1 MKKFKFNLETVL
13 RIKKR
18 SVDEETRKLA
28 LVVGK
33 INRLK
38 NEVQENRN
46 AIAYQNDKF
55 KTYVSDDIG
64 YLRVFENYIKTLY
77 LQNENLKKQVSE
89 QDGVLREAIDSVVVA
104 RKNAELLEVIKQK
117 RFSEYHERILRAERS
132 EEDEESQKDYLADR
146 RNLRYD
152 IPIQEPNTNIHK
164 HKRKI
169 KPIKDQPKNEYE
181 KVMEYV
187 KGLSNKK

>member
-13 RIKKR
+13 RIKNR
-18 SVDEETRKLA
+18 AVDEETRKLA

-38 NEVQENRN
+38 NEVQDNRN
-46 AIAYQNDKF
+46 AISYENDKF
-55 KTYVSDDIG
+55 TTYVSDDIG

-89 QDGVLREAIDSVVVA
+89 QDGVLGEAIDSVVVA
-104 RKNAELLEVIKQK
+104 RKSAELLEIIKQK
-117 RFSEYHERILRAERS
+117 RLSEYHEKVIRSERS

-146 RNLRYD
+146 RGLQNVLPD
-152 IPIQEPNTNIHK
+152 KEPSTIAHS
-164 HKRKI
+164 HKRKV
-169 KPIKDQPKNEYE
+169 KPSKNQPKNEYE
-181 KVMEYV
+181 KIMEYV
-187 KGLSNKK
+187 KGLSTKK

>member
-13 RIKKR
+13 RIKNR
-18 SVDEETRKLA
+18 AVDEETRKLA

-46 AIAYQNDKF
+46 AISYENDKF
-55 KTYVSDDIG
+55 TSYVSDDIG

-89 QDGVLREAIDSVVVA
+89 QDGVLGEAIDSVVVA
-104 RKNAELLEVIKQK
+104 RKSAELLEIIKQK
-117 RFSEYHERILRAERS
+117 RLSEYHEKVIRSERS

-146 RNLRYD
+146 RGLQNVLPD
-152 IPIQEPNTNIHK
+152 KEPSTIAHS
-164 HKRKI
+164 HKRKV
-169 KPIKDQPKNEYE
+169 KPSKNQPKNEYE
-181 KVMEYV
+181 KIMEYV
-187 KGLSNKK
+187 KGLSTKK

>member
-13 RIKKR
+13 RIKNR
-18 SVDEETRKLA
+18 AVDEETRKLA

-38 NEVQENRN
+38 NEVQDNRN
-46 AIAYQNDKF
+46 AISYENDKF
-55 KTYVSDDIG
+55 TTYISDDIG

-89 QDGVLREAIDSVVVA
+89 QDGVLGEAIDSVVVA
-104 RKNAELLEVIKQK
+104 RKSAELLEIIKQK
-117 RFSEYHERILRAERS
+117 RLSEYHEKVIRSERS

-146 RNLRYD
+146 RGLQNVLPD
-152 IPIQEPNTNIHK
+152 KEPSTIAHS
-164 HKRKI
+164 HKRKV
-169 KPIKDQPKNEYE
+169 KPSKNQPKNEYE
-181 KVMEYV
+181 KIMEYV
-187 KGLSNKK
+187 KGLSTKK

>member
-13 RIKKR
+13 RIR
-18 SVDEETRKLA
+18 NRAVDEETRKLA

-46 AIAYQNDKF
+46 AISYENDKF
-55 KTYVSDDIG
+55 TSYVSDDIG

-89 QDGVLREAIDSVVVA
+89 QDGVLGEAIDSVVVA
-104 RKNAELLEVIKQK
+104 RKSAELLEIIKQK
-117 RFSEYHERILRAERS
+117 RLSEYHEKVIRSERS

-146 RNLRYD
+146 RGLQNVLPD
-152 IPIQEPNTNIHK
+152 KEPSTIAHS
-164 HKRKI
+164 HKRKV
-169 KPIKDQPKNEYE
+169 KPSKNQPKNEYE
-181 KVMEYV
+181 KIMEYV
-187 KGLSNKK
+187 KGLSTKK

>member
-13 RIKKR
+13 RIKNR
-18 SVDEETRKLA
+18 AVDEETRKLA

-46 AIAYQNDKF
+46 AISYENDKF
-55 KTYVSDDIG
+55 TTYVSDDIG

-89 QDGVLREAIDSVVVA
+89 QDGVLKEAIDSVVVA
-104 RKNAELLEVIKQK
+104 RKSSELLEIIKQK
-117 RFSEYHERILRAERS
+117 RLSEYHERVIRSERS

-146 RNLRYD
+146 RSLRD
-152 IPIQEPNTNIHK
+152 VIPDKEPSTIAHN
-164 HKRKI
+164 HKRKV
-169 KPIKDQPKNEYE
+169 KPNKNQPKNEYE
-181 KVMEYV
+181 KIMEYV
-187 KGLSNKK
+187 KGLSTK

>member
-13 RIKKR
+13 RIKNR
-18 SVDEETRKLA
+18 AVDEETRKLA

-38 NEVQENRN
+38 NEVQDNRN
-46 AIAYQNDKF
+46 AISYENDKF
-55 KTYVSDDIG
+55 TSYVSDDIG

-89 QDGVLREAIDSVVVA
+89 QDGVLGEAIDSVVVA
-104 RKNAELLEVIKQK
+104 RKSAELLEIIKQK
-117 RFSEYHERILRAERS
+117 RLSEYHEKVIRSERS

-146 RNLRYD
+146 RGLQNVLPD
-152 IPIQEPNTNIHK
+152 KEPSTIAHS
-164 HKRKI
+164 HKRKV
-169 KPIKDQPKNEYE
+169 KPSKNQPKNEYE
-181 KVMEYV
+181 KIMEYV
-187 KGLSNKK
+187 KGLSTKK

>member
-13 RIKKR
+13 RIR
-18 SVDEETRKLA
+18 NRAVDEETRKLA

-38 NEVQENRN
+38 NEVQDNRN
-46 AIAYQNDKF
+46 AISYENDKF
-55 KTYVSDDIG
+55 TTYVSDDIG

-89 QDGVLREAIDSVVVA
+89 QDGVLGEAIDSVVVA
-104 RKNAELLEVIKQK
+104 RKSAELLEIIKQK
-117 RFSEYHERILRAERS
+117 RLSEYHEKVIRSERS

-146 RNLRYD
+146 RGLQNVLPD
-152 IPIQEPNTNIHK
+152 KEPSTIAHS
-164 HKRKI
+164 HKRKV
-169 KPIKDQPKNEYE
+169 KPSKNQPKNEYE
-181 KVMEYV
+181 KIMEYV
-187 KGLSNKK
+187 KGLSTKK

>member
-46 AIAYQNDKF
+46 AISYQNDKF

-104 RKNAELLEVIKQK
+104 RKNAELLEIIKQK
-117 RFSEYHERILRAERS
+117 RLSEYHDRVLRSERS

-146 RNLRYD
+146 RNLRND
-152 IPIQEPNTNIHK
+152 VPNQEPNATLHK
-164 HKRKI
+164 YKRKV
-169 KPIKDQPKNEYE
+169 KPNKDQPKNEYE

-187 KGLSNKK
+187 KGLGTKK

>member
-13 RIKKR
+13 RIKNR
-18 SVDEETRKLA
+18 AVDEETRKLA

-46 AIAYQNDKF
+46 AISYENDKF
-55 KTYVSDDIG
+55 TSYVSDDIG

-104 RKNAELLEVIKQK
+104 RKSSELLEIIKQK
-117 RFSEYHERILRAERS
+117 RLSEYHERVIRSERS

-146 RNLRYD
+146 RGLRNV
-152 IPIQEPNTNIHK
+152 IPDKEPSTIAHNN
-164 HKRKI
+164 KRKI
-169 KPIKDQPKNEYE
+169 KPNKNQPKNEYE
-181 KVMEYV
+181 KIMEYV
-187 KGLSNKK
+187 KGLSAKK

>member
-13 RIKKR
+13 RIKNR
-18 SVDEETRKLA
+18 AVDEETRKLA

-46 AIAYQNDKF
+46 AISYENDKF
-55 KTYVSDDIG
+55 TSYVSDDIG

-104 RKNAELLEVIKQK
+104 RKSAELLEIIKQK
-117 RFSEYHERILRAERS
+117 RLSEYHERVIRSERS

-146 RNLRYD
+146 RGLQNVVPD
-152 IPIQEPNTNIHK
+152 KEPSTITHN
-164 HKRKI
+164 HKRKV
-169 KPIKDQPKNEYE
+169 KSNKNQPKNEYE
-181 KVMEYV
+181 KIMEYV
-187 KGLSNKK
+187 KGLSTKK

>member
-13 RIKKR
+13 RIKNR
-18 SVDEETRKLA
+18 AVDEETRKLA

-46 AIAYQNDKF
+46 AISYENDKF
-55 KTYVSDDIG
+55 TSYVSDDIG

-89 QDGVLREAIDSVVVA
+89 QDGVLQEAIDSVVVA
-104 RKNAELLEVIKQK
+104 RKSSELLEIIKQK
-117 RFSEYHERILRAERS
+117 RLSEYHERVIRSERS

-146 RNLRYD
+146 RGLQNVVPD
-152 IPIQEPNTNIHK
+152 KEPITITHN
-164 HKRKI
+164 HKRKV
-169 KPIKDQPKNEYE
+169 KSSKNQPKNEYE
-181 KVMEYV
+181 KIMEYV
-187 KGLSNKK
+187 KGLSTQK

>member
-104 RKNAELLEVIKQK
+104 RKNAELLEIIKQK
-117 RFSEYHERILRAERS
+117 RLSEYHDRVLRSERS

-146 RNLRYD
+146 RNLRND
-152 IPIQEPNTNIHK
+152 VPNQEPNATIHK
-164 HKRKI
+164 YKRKV

-187 KGLSNKK
+187 KGLGTKK

>member
-13 RIKKR
+13 RIKNR
-18 SVDEETRKLA
+18 AVDEETRKLA

-46 AIAYQNDKF
+46 AISYENDKF
-55 KTYVSDDIG
+55 TSYVSDDIG

-104 RKNAELLEVIKQK
+104 RKSSELLEIIKQK
-117 RFSEYHERILRAERS
+117 RLSEYHERVIRSERS

-146 RNLRYD
+146 RGLQNVVPD
-152 IPIQEPNTNIHK
+152 KEPSSITHK
-164 HKRKI
+164 YKRKV
-169 KPIKDQPKNEYE
+169 KSSKNQPKNEYE
-181 KVMEYV
+181 KIMEYV
-187 KGLSNKK
+187 KGLSTQK

>member
-13 RIKKR
+13 RIKNR
-18 SVDEETRKLA
+18 AVDEETRKLA

-46 AIAYQNDKF
+46 AISYENDKF
-55 KTYVSDDIG
+55 TSYVSDDIG

-89 QDGVLREAIDSVVVA
+89 QDGVLQEAIDSVVVA
-104 RKNAELLEVIKQK
+104 RKSSELLEIIKQK
-117 RFSEYHERILRAERS
+117 RLSEYHERVIRSERS

-146 RNLRYD
+146 RGLRNV
-152 IPIQEPNTNIHK
+152 IPDKESSTIAHNN
-164 HKRKI
+164 KRKV
-169 KPIKDQPKNEYE
+169 KLNKNQPKNEYE
-181 KVMEYV
+181 KIMEYV
-187 KGLSNKK
+187 KGLSAKK